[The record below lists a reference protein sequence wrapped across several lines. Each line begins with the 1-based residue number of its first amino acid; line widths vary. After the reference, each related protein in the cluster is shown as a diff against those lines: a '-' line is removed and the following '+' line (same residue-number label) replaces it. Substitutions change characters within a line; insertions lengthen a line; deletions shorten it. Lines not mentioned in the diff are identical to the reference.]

1 MRVLIRV
8 VPLRGI
14 CLGLQLSLP
23 VALLL
28 TGIVPVPLQAQNP
41 RGTLR
46 GEVQDVSGGRIAGAQ
61 VVAQS
66 KGSSLSSQG
75 NSNERGEFR
84 MEGLLPGT
92 YHVTVN
98 AKAFA
103 EAGADVDVVVSMVR
117 DITVTLK
124 PAATPESVNV
134 PGKASSITTE
144 VIDTASAVHQGAVTA
159 YDLENIPLAHR
170 SFANI
175 AYLVPG
181 TQPVEPS
188 DPTKA
193 RITAVSFGGSSG
205 LNVDL
210 SVDGGDNSDDYIG
223 GFLQNFSPDAI
234 QEFAVRTSQEDAD
247 TGRTVGG
254 SVVITTKSGT
264 NFWHGSG
271 AFYGRASALNARFP
285 IDNPE
290 PQPKQPF
297 SRQNY
302 VATLGG
308 PVKKDKVWIF
318 GSFEVVHEDASI
330 NYAPENLTEFNALSS
345 LASAGLIHGFDLEGQ
360 PVGVDSIAVPNSV
373 KVPFR
378 DYLGSLRLDWAQS
391 NRSQWFVR
399 GSLDNYTTS
408 NDLVQQATLPSTGAT
423 SGSKYTNIV
432 LNNQV
437 TFSPKWLGAFTFD
450 ASFLHH
456 TESRNQYLGFALAFP
471 FSSTFSTISGFETFG
486 DNQFATPITA
496 FPVLRKQEKYQ
507 FRYDLSHSAG
517 KHSPK
522 FGINF
527 IHEPVLSGALSG
539 AEEGFLQY
547 ANNPSFY
554 TANPDQFYFDPTCT
568 SAPADVTCTST
579 PAGDGGFS
587 QSMRRLGLYAQD
599 SWRVSSHLT
608 VNYGLRWDT
617 TFGLFRASGR
627 DQLQNPAYLT
637 LKALDIP
644 LIPGAPHDYRKQF
657 GPRLGIAYS
666 PGHLENT
673 VFRASFGLYY
683 NDLAQ
688 NGWVSAFQAV
698 NAAPGAC
705 TDPTNP
711 VLDNSGCLPGA
722 TFGGQGAILDPNYK
736 TPYALHAGAGVQHA
750 FNEHW
755 TLSADW
761 THENGTHAYR
771 GYPFTGGDN
780 LLTPKLAPDDP
791 AQADVVP
798 NVDVYKTDNR
808 SSYDALTFKLQGNLQ
823 RLNLIAH
830 YTLAKAQTW
839 GCTVGEL
846 FDYVNGVCD
855 PLNAF
860 APGDYGPSG
869 EDVRHRFV
877 LAGIAHLP
885 LGVEV
890 STLTQLESARPFTLA
905 NSDDRAVINGVKTK
919 MDQFRGTPY
928 MQVDLRVAR
937 PFRIGER
944 AQVNP
949 FVEFFNLFN
958 RSNPAN
964 NFVAD
969 VAALPVPPD
978 QVANGNVT
986 DLCGDASCSTL
997 VRITSLNQLRKPAGA
1012 LGDFFGPG
1020 TTVGIPF
1027 AAQVGVRVTF

>member
-1 MRVLIRV
+1 MPSFNSSLRIRQV
-8 VPLRGI
+8 CLALTIIGM
-14 CLGLQLSLP
+14 LGLCPGLE
-23 VALLL
+23 
-28 TGIVPVPLQAQNP
+28 AQNP
-41 RGTLR
+41 RGALR
-46 GEVQDVSGGRIAGAQ
+46 GEVLDASGAR
-61 VVAQS
+61 VAAAKVLAES
-66 KGSSLSSQG
+66 EGSALKSEG
-75 NSNERGEFR
+75 ETNGRGEFR
-84 MEGLLPGT
+84 IEGLLPGA
-92 YHVTVN
+92 YHVTVT
-98 AKAFA
+98 AKGFA
-103 EAGADVDVVVSMVR
+103 EASADVDVVVSMVR
-117 DITVTLK
+117 DVNVTLK
-124 PAATPESVNV
+124 AAGAPQSVNV
-134 PGKASSITTE
+134 EGKASSITAE
-144 VIDTASAVHQGAVTA
+144 PIDTASAVHQGAVSSH
-159 YDLENIPLAHR
+159 DLETIPLAHR

-181 TQPVEPS
+181 TEPVEPS

-234 QEFAVRTSQEDAD
+234 QEFAVRTSNEEAD

-254 SVVITTKSGT
+254 SVVITTKHGT
-264 NFWHGSG
+264 NLWHGSG
-271 AFYGRASALNARFP
+271 AFYERASALNARFP
-285 IDNPE
+285 IDNPA

-318 GSFEVVHEDASI
+318 GSFEGVHEDASI
-330 NYAPENLTEFNALSS
+330 NYSPDNLTEFNGLST
-345 LASAGLIHGFDLEGQ
+345 LASAGLIHGVNLEGQ
-360 PVGVDSIAVPNSV
+360 PVGVNSIAVPNSV
-373 KVPFR
+373 KVPSR
-378 DYLGSLRLDWAQS
+378 DYMGSVRVDWEQS
-391 NRSQWFVR
+391 NRSQWFIR
-399 GSLDNYTTS
+399 GSLDNYTT
-408 NDLVQQATLPSTGAT
+408 NNNLVQQATLPSTGAT

-432 LNNQV
+432 LNNQM
-437 TFSPKWLGAFTFD
+437 TFSPTWLGSFTFD
-450 ASFLHH
+450 ASYLHH

-496 FPVLRKQEKYQ
+496 FPVLRKQEKFQ
-507 FRYDLSHSAG
+507 FRYDLSHSSG

-527 IHEPVLSGALSG
+527 IHEPVLSGSLSG
-539 AEEGFLQY
+539 TEEGFLQY

-554 TANPDQFYFDPTCT
+554 AANPGQFYFDPSCT
-568 SAPADVTCTST
+568 TPAPDDVTCRVT

-587 QSMRRLGLYAQD
+587 QSIRRLGLYAQD
-599 SWRVSSHLT
+599 SWRVNSHLT
-608 VNYGLRWDT
+608 FNYGLRWDT
-617 TFGLFRASGR
+617 TFGLFDASGR
-627 DQLQNPAYLT
+627 SQLQNPAFIT
-637 LKALDIP
+637 LKALGIN
-644 LIPGAPHDYRKQF
+644 LIPSAPHDYRGQF

-666 PGHLENT
+666 PGRLENT

-688 NGWVSAFQAV
+688 NGWVGAFQAV
-698 NAAPGAC
+698 NAAPGVC

-711 VLDNSGCLPGA
+711 AVDNSGCLPGA
-722 TFGGQGAILDPNYK
+722 NFGGQGAIIDSNYK
-736 TPYALHAGAGVQHA
+736 TPYALHAGAGMQHA
-750 FNEHW
+750 FNERW
-755 TLSADW
+755 TFSADW

-771 GYPFTGGDN
+771 GYPFAGGDS
-780 LLTPKLAPDDP
+780 LLTPKTLPP
-791 AQADVVP
+791 GVSQGDVVP
-798 NVDVYKTDNR
+798 NIDLYKTDNR
-808 SSYDALTFKLQGNLQ
+808 SSYDAVTFKLQGNMQ
-823 RLNLIAH
+823 RLNLVAH
-830 YTLAKAQTW
+830 YTLGRAKTW

-877 LAGIAHLP
+877 PAGTAHLP
-885 LGVEV
+885 LGIEL

-905 NSDDRAVINGVKTK
+905 NGDDRAVINGAKTT

-928 MQVDLRVAR
+928 MQVDVRVAR

-986 DLCGDASCSTL
+986 DLCGDADCTPASF
-997 VRITSLNQLRKPAGA
+997 VPITSLNQLRKPAGA

-1027 AAQVGVRVTF
+1027 AAQIGVRVTF